1 MLYPEV
7 LCLGEILID
16 RLADQPGRDL
26 AQVESWTDYAGGA
39 PANVATALVKL
50 GTSAGFIGAIGN
62 DLRGDDLVRLL
73 AQLKVNT
80 TGVQR
85 VNAPTR
91 SVLVVRSVTGDR
103 IFAAFGDGVET
114 TNFADTKLNATSL
127 PQEIFEQAK
136 YLVLGTLAM
145 AYDESRLATEQAIL
159 LAKRSG
165 MQIVLDVNWRPVF
178 WPDATI
184 APAVIKTLIA
194 AVDYLK
200 LAEEESQW
208 LFQTIEPEVI
218 AAQFPNLSAV
228 LITAGERGCDYW
240 ISGNNGHAPA
250 FNMTIVDTTGAG
262 DGFLAGF
269 VDQIRRLDHMD
280 LADSVVADR
289 VVRYASAVGALT
301 ITQAGAIAAQPN
313 VSQVTD
319 FLDSLG

>member
-1 MLYPEV
+1 MLYPQV
-7 LCLGEILID
+7 LCLGEILVD
-16 RLADQPGRDL
+16 RLSDQPGRDL

-50 GTSAGFIGAIGN
+50 GTSAGFIGAIGD
-62 DLRGDDLVRLL
+62 DLRGDDLVALL
-73 AQLKVNT
+73 TQLKVNT

-91 SVLVVRSVTGDR
+91 SVLVVRSATGDR
-103 IFAAFGDGVET
+103 TFAAFGDGIDT
-114 TNFADTKLNATSL
+114 TDFADTKLNASLL
-127 PQEIFEQAK
+127 PQELFEQAK
-136 YLVLGTLAM
+136 YLVLGTLEM
-145 AYDESRLATEQAIL
+145 AYDASRSATAQAII
-159 LAKRSG
+159 LAKKSG

-178 WPDATI
+178 WPDKTI
-184 APAVIKTLIA
+184 APALIKTLIA

-200 LAEEESQW
+200 LADEESLW
-208 LFQTIEPEVI
+208 LFQTTDPQVI

-240 ISGNNGHAPA
+240 IASNHGHVPA
-250 FNMTIVDTTGAG
+250 FNVAVIDTTGAG

-269 VDQIRRLDHMD
+269 VDQINRLNPTD
-280 LADSVVADR
+280 LDDPAVADR

-301 ITQAGAIAAQPN
+301 TTQAGAIAAQPN

-319 FLDSLG
+319 FLGFLG

>member
-1 MLYPEV
+1 MLYPQV

-26 AQVESWTDYAGGA
+26 AEVASWTDYAGGA

-62 DLRGDDLVRLL
+62 DLRGDDLVGLL

-85 VNAPTR
+85 VNASTR

-103 IFAAFGDGVET
+103 TFAAFGDGIDT
-114 TNFADTKLNATSL
+114 TDFADTKLNATAL
-127 PQEIFEQAK
+127 PQELFEQAK
-136 YLVLGTLAM
+136 YLVLGTLEM
-145 AYDESRLATEQAIL
+145 AYDESRSATEQAIF

-165 MQIVLDVNWRPVF
+165 MRIVLDVNWRPVF
-178 WPDATI
+178 WPDTTI

-194 AVDYLK
+194 SVDYLK
-200 LAEEESQW
+200 LADEESLW
-208 LFQTIEPEVI
+208 LFQTIEAQVI
-218 AAQFPNLSAV
+218 AAQFPNLTAV
-228 LITAGERGCDYW
+228 LITAGEGGCDYW
-240 ISGNNGHAPA
+240 IAGNSGHVPA
-250 FNMTIVDTTGAG
+250 FKVTVVDTTGAG

-269 VDQIRRLDHMD
+269 VDQIRRLDRAALQD
-280 LADSVVADR
+280 ANCADR

-301 ITQAGAIAAQPN
+301 TTQAGAIAAQPN

-319 FLDSLG
+319 FLGAIG